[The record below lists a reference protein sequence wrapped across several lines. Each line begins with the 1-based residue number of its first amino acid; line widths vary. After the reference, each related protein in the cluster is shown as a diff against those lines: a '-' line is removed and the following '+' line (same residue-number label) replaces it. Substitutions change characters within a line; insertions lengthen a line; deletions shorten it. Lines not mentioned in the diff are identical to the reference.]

1 MDQRSCL
8 ARTSRY
14 GLITTPLC
22 CSAQCRVVVFEFDDA
37 CDADDVDAGMV
48 DVVAFEEP
56 LSAEAQHRAQPGGD
70 VMVPRQRRHLD
81 TG

>member
-56 LSAEAQHRAQPGGD
+56 LSAEAPAPSPAGRGCD
-70 VMVPRQRRHLD
+70 VPRQRRHLD